1 MLSRDDYRARDG
13 LGLAELVRRGEVSAG
28 EVLEAAIAEIE
39 RLDPALNA
47 IVMRNYEKAREDALA
62 VGRMVPLAGVPF
74 PAKDINVHVAG
85 FPTTHACRFFA
96 GAPVESDDSL
106 LVSRWRAAGLV
117 VPVPYQHPGI
127 CDRFRFASPNSTAP
141 PAIPGTM
148 PARRAGRAAAP
159 PPRWRPAWCRWRT
172 PPIPAGRSACR
183 PRAAASSASS
193 RRAASSPPAR
203 RSDPWSAGST
213 ATTRSPGRCAISAA
227 LLDATAGPERG
238 APCPYARPAGSFL
251 AALERPVGAL
261 RMGVAAPSPGGE
273 APATEIAGRLEAT
286 AHLLAELGHEVRPWS
301 WPATEDASDAASV
314 FWISELAAEIAA
326 RAATLG
332 RDPRAGELG
341 PLVAWSV
348 AEAAR
353 IDSVQV
359 ADARRAM
366 RDVQVRMARSF
377 EEIDVLLTPVTA
389 EPPLQTG
396 VLTDCIERGNRGL
409 GRALPIASHP
419 TPTSSM
425 SPASRRCRSR
435 YGRARTAC
443 RWGCSSPAR
452 WGRMHAFCAWPANS
466 RRRRPGRSVARPI
479 PAPGRALPPTLRL
492 SRLREMPGTSPGMTA

>member
-117 VPVPYQHPGI
+117 VPVRTNTPEFATDFGCEPEFYGPTRNPWDHARTPGG
-127 CDRFRFASPNSTAP
+127 SS
-141 PAIPGTM
+141 G
-148 PARRAGRAAAP
+148 GAAAAVASGMVP
-159 PPRWRPAWCRWRT
+159 MAHASDSGGSIRVPAACCGIFGFKPSSGLVATGAALGPLVGGLNCDHALTRT
-172 PPIPAGRSACR
+172 VR
-183 PRAAASSASS
+183 
-193 RRAASSPPAR
+193 
-203 RSDPWSAGST
+203 D
-213 ATTRSPGRCAISAA
+213 SAA

-396 VLTDCIERGNRGL
+396 VLTDCIERGIEVWGARAYRFAPYTDIFNVTGQPAMSVPLWEGADGL
-409 GRALPIASHP
+409 PLGMQFA
-419 TPTSSM
+419 
-425 SPASRRCRSR
+425 
-435 YGRARTAC
+435 GKVGQDARLL
-443 RWGCSSPAR
+443 RLAR
-452 WGRMHAFCAWPANS
+452 QLEEAAPWS
-466 RRRRPGRSVARPI
+466 ERRPPNSGARQSPC
-479 PAPGRALPPTLRL
+479 RPP
-492 SRLREMPGTSPGMTA
+492 SA